1 MATYQES
8 MTDMQSKA
16 LLPRPM
22 AEKGIWSWITTV
34 DHKRIGIMY
43 AVTSLFF
50 LLVGG
55 VEALLIRAQLAAPNL
70 SVVSA
75 DTFNELF
82 TMHGT
87 TMIFL
92 AAMPLTAAFFNYLL
106 PLMIGARDVAFPRLN
121 AFSYWLYLFGG
132 IFINTGWFIKATPAV
147 GWVGYANLTSNT
159 YTPGVA
165 TDLWVFGL
173 QILGIG
179 SVIASINFIVTIL
192 NMRAPGMTLM
202 RMPVFAWTTLV
213 TSFLIIMAFPAITVA
228 LGLVMFDRLY
238 GTNFFEVAGGG
249 DVIYYQ
255 HLFWIF
261 GHPEVYIVILPAM
274 GMISEILPTF
284 SRKPLFGYSVMV
296 FSTILI
302 GFMGF
307 SVWSHHMFTAGLG
320 PVANSVF
327 ALTTMAIAIPTGVK
341 IFNWIST
348 LWGGSLRF
356 TTPMLY
362 GIGFLWMFIIG
373 GLSGVMHAA
382 APSNAQQHDTYFI
395 VAHFHYVLIGGS
407 LFALFGAMYYWFP
420 KVTGRLMNERLGKLN
435 FALMFI
441 GFNVTFFPMHFLGLM
456 GMPRRIYTYSD
467 ELGLA
472 FWNSVSTVGAFI
484 LAVGVAIFFIN
495 LAISLKK
502 GEVASADPWDAR
514 TLEWTI
520 SSPPPVYNF
529 ARIPVVSARDELW
542 AMKHAK
548 KPARE
553 IAATGS
559 EEDERGIHMPGQSYF
574 PILVALA
581 ITIGCYGMIYLREL
595 AAICLGLVIL
605 FIMGWAFEGVGGT
618 YIQPRS
624 EDR

>member
-1 MATYQES
+1 
-8 MTDMQSKA
+8 
-16 LLPRPM
+16 
-22 AEKGIWSWITTV
+22 
-34 DHKRIGIMY
+34 
-43 AVTSLFF
+43 
-50 LLVGG
+50 
-55 VEALLIRAQLAAPNL
+55 
-70 SVVSA
+70 
-75 DTFNELF
+75 
-82 TMHGT
+82 
-87 TMIFL
+87 
-92 AAMPLTAAFFNYLL
+92 
-106 PLMIGARDVAFPRLN
+106 
-121 AFSYWLYLFGG
+121 
-132 IFINTGWFIKATPAV
+132 
-147 GWVGYANLTSNT
+147 
-159 YTPGVA
+159 
-165 TDLWVFGL
+165 
-173 QILGIG
+173 
-179 SVIASINFIVTIL
+179 
-192 NMRAPGMTLM
+192 
-202 RMPVFAWTTLV
+202 
-213 TSFLIIMAFPAITVA
+213 
-228 LGLVMFDRLY
+228 
-238 GTNFFEVAGGG
+238 
-249 DVIYYQ
+249 
-255 HLFWIF
+255 
-261 GHPEVYIVILPAM
+261 
-274 GMISEILPTF
+274 
-284 SRKPLFGYSVMV
+284 
-296 FSTILI
+296 
-302 GFMGF
+302 
-307 SVWSHHMFTAGLG
+307 
-320 PVANSVF
+320 
-327 ALTTMAIAIPTGVK
+327 
-341 IFNWIST
+341 
-348 LWGGSLRF
+348 
-356 TTPMLY
+356 
-362 GIGFLWMFIIG
+362 
-373 GLSGVMHAA
+373 
-382 APSNAQQHDTYFI
+382 
-395 VAHFHYVLIGGS
+395 
-407 LFALFGAMYYWFP
+407 YYWFP